1 MHNPPTSIQVDTPLT
16 VSTALYLTG
25 LFFSSF
31 SSFLPPFLFQ
41 SIHNTMG
48 LLSYDHSQCL
58 KQVLSLLTCDV
69 AYIISRDPH
78 SPPPISPLNRPFPPP
93 HSSFLLRLFTPHYWL
108 LSHDRLLSGKYAL
121 RLLVCGVTLMPSLP
135 SPPPPLFPAR
145 IRPLVLSFPPPRRP
159 FQALLHPKM
168 TSPKSVV
175 LTTVHVAPAQAA
187 LQAA

>member
-1 MHNPPTSIQVDTPLT
+1 MTTPSASNRRYHCSHASWHTYFHLIQSLFPPYP
-16 VSTALYLTG
+16 
-25 LFFSSF
+25 
-31 SSFLPPFLFQ
+31 
-41 SIHNTMG
+41 
-48 LLSYDHSQCL
+48 
-58 KQVLSLLTCDV
+58 
-69 AYIISRDPH
+69 
-78 SPPPISPLNRPFPPP
+78 PLNRPFPPP
-93 HSSFLLRLFTPHYWL
+93 HSSFLFRLFTPHYWL

-135 SPPPPLFPAR
+135 PPPPPLFPAR